1 VWQSSH
7 SQSDHHVA
15 QAPELH
21 AFAVADE
28 SSYFLFVV
36 NEDEAAPAETRV
48 NLELWDDV
56 PGGSTII
63 ACLVAEGC
71 AARPTPTRIARRP
84 NGILAPKTSS

>member
-1 VWQSSH
+1 VSARLATCTRSR
-7 SQSDHHVA
+7 SDDHVV

-21 AFAVADE
+21 VFAVADE
-28 SSYFLFVV
+28 SSYYLFVV

-56 PGGSTII
+56 PGECTVI

-71 AARPTPTRIARRP
+71 ASGLLRLARYA
-84 NGILAPKTSS
+84 NGISAQI